1 MVRTKGGSLRGSIE
15 SRGFRLSVGAAGAI
29 CLAVLLFAL
38 DSRKGGSPA
47 DTSEMREFQRA
58 IGGLGMGSAAS
69 PTWNLL
75 HYDPRLQSIDD
86 SNLWPVAGG
95 YPYSPSAV
103 STAAGIRELPREDL
117 RIIRVG
123 P

>member
-1 MVRTKGGSLRGSIE
+1 MGGTKGASLRGSLA
-15 SRGFRLSVGAAGAI
+15 SSGLKLSIAAVAAA

-38 DSRKGGSPA
+38 DSRRERNFA
-47 DTSEMREFQRA
+47 DTSEMRLFQRTV
-58 IGGLGMGSAAS
+58 GGLGMGSAAA
-69 PTWNLL
+69 PAWNLL
-75 HYDPRLQSIDD
+75 HYDPRLQSVDD

-117 RIIRVG
+117 RIIKVEQ
-123 P
+123 